1 MFDLLDKTEKKLL
14 TGAIALVIALAI
26 FILLK
31 PFTTISAGQR
41 GIVLNWGAFNGA
53 VLQPGLNW
61 KTPIA
66 QSVIKIDVQTQKD
79 EVEAS
84 AASKDLQNVTTKI
97 ALNYHLQPEQVG
109 ALYQNIGLD
118 YDSRVIDPAVQEAI
132 KSVTS
137 KFTAEELITHRQ
149 EVKDQVKA
157 MLVERLSKQFISVDE
172 VSIVNFSFSQSF
184 EQAIEAKVTAEQNA
198 LAQKNKLEQVKYEA
212 QQQIETAKAQA
223 ESIKI
228 QATAINAQGG
238 ADYVKLQAIGKWD
251 GHLPTSMPPNGT
263 VPFIDLSK

>member
-1 MFDLLDKTEKKLL
+1 MELSPKAIIASVLLFI
-14 TGAIALVIALAI
+14 AIVL
-26 FILLK
+26 FIILK

-41 GIVLNWGAFNGA
+41 GIVLNWGAFNGT

-109 ALYQNIGLD
+109 TLYQNIGLD
-118 YDSRVIDPAVQEAI
+118 YDSRIIDPAVQEAI

-157 MLVERLSKQFISVDE
+157 MLVERLTKQYVSVDE
-172 VSIVNFSFSQSF
+172 VSIVNFAFSPSF

-223 ESIKI
+223 ESIQI
-228 QATAINAQGG
+228 QANAINAQGG
-238 ADYVKLQAIGKWD
+238 ADYVKLQAINKWD
-251 GHLPTSMPPNGT
+251 GKLPTSMPPNGT